1 MRQLRN
7 GKAEHRTLDS
17 FAESLLYVNMLYNKM
32 YGFETRRVPAHAP
45 HLIDKHIMSQLQRK

>member
-1 MRQLRN
+1 MRH
-7 GKAEHRTLDS
+7 GKAKHRTLDS

-45 HLIDKHIMSQLQRK
+45 HLIEKNIMNQLQEK